1 MAKREYLQLLT
12 GSLEIM
18 FFILNVI
25 FIVLIFWL
33 PLIDECVAN
42 SVTFIKHQREVDIKG
57 KNWFHLFGVF
67 FLLLGVELFVCRTSP
82 LPL

>member
-25 FIVLIFWL
+25 FIVLIF
-33 PLIDECVAN
+33 
-42 SVTFIKHQREVDIKG
+42 
-57 KNWFHLFGVF
+57 FGYH
-67 FLLLGVELFVCRTSP
+67 
-82 LPL
+82 